1 VSCLGAQGQGAHL
14 HGGSTPAH
22 STRTSAD
29 PPGASNPPATDAV
42 FQNPRSCLGM
52 PLAEPSTRL
61 LGLPAMICAP
71 STRSVVLAVA
81 SALRDRD
88 TINPSDLVSCG
99 ITYCAS
105 EPMYWIEARE
115 EVRATLAE
123 ILSEVIRRGFPIQRR
138 WVLHAGEARA
148 LIYATSRLMPQR
160 FRSRRKGPHRALP
173 KAEAPIL
180 PASGGRQRTRARPR
194 T

>member
-14 HGGSTPAH
+14 HGGSTPR
-22 STRTSAD
+22 TRLELQQTLLAQVTRRRQMQFS
-29 PPGASNPPATDAV
+29 
-42 FQNPRSCLGM
+42 QNPRSCLGM